1 MNLKFK
7 SVFSIF
13 IAIMIVFLL
22 NSIAYAEDTN
32 GVSSYTPIRGKVL
45 KVIKEYD
52 EIQGQGKESE
62 KLKVQNLQIEILEGK
77 YRGKK
82 VSIDNHISTSKQN
95 GTCYA
100 NNDEVLLIVEPG
112 EKGEISSVSIYQFAR
127 DKYLKYFL
135 ISFCII
141 MVLIGRWKGIK
152 SLLTLGITVFFI
164 VNVFLKYILK
174 GYNPFMISI
183 FVCICITTVTFVI
196 VSGINRKTI
205 SVILGTTGGV
215 MIAELIAVFVGNLCK
230 INAISSEEAQVLL
243 YSNLNNPLNF
253 KNIFFA
259 TVLIGALGAVMDVS
273 MSISSSMSE
282 IREANGNISTAKL
295 MKSGMNIGRDIMG
308 TMSNTL
314 VLAYASGATFLIL
327 SCMANGVT
335 LLDMINQDMI
345 TCEIIKTLSGS
356 IGLIFTI
363 PFTVII
369 SGILDR

>member
-7 SVFSIF
+7 NIFSIF
-13 IAIMIVFLL
+13 ITILIIFLL
-22 NSIAYAEDTN
+22 NSIVYAEDAN

-45 KVIKEYD
+45 KVIKEY
-52 EIQGQGKESE
+52 EETQGQGKESE
-62 KLKVQNLQIEILEGK
+62 KLKVQNLQIEILEGDFK
-77 YRGKK
+77 GKK
-82 VSIDNHISTSKQN
+82 VSIDNLVSPSKQN
-95 GTCYA
+95 GTCYQ
-100 NNDEVLLIVEPG
+100 NNDEVLLILEPG
-112 EKGEISSVSIYQFAR
+112 GNGEISSVSIYQFAR

-141 MVLIGRWKGIK
+141 MILIGRWKGIK

-164 VNVFLKYILK
+164 VNVFFKYILK
-174 GYNPFMISI
+174 GYNPFIVSI
-183 FVCICITTVTFVI
+183 FVCICITTITFVI

-205 SVILGTTGGV
+205 SAILGTTGGV

-230 INAISSEEAQVLL
+230 VNAINSEEAQTLL

-282 IREANGNISTAKL
+282 IKEANRNISTAKL

-345 TCEIIKTLSGS
+345 ACEIIKTLSGS

-363 PFTVII
+363 PLTVII
-369 SGILDR
+369 SGMLDK

>member
-1 MNLKFK
+1 
-7 SVFSIF
+7 
-13 IAIMIVFLL
+13 MI
-22 NSIAYAEDTN
+22 
-32 GVSSYTPIRGKVL
+32 
-45 KVIKEYD
+45 
-52 EIQGQGKESE
+52 
-62 KLKVQNLQIEILEGK
+62 
-77 YRGKK
+77 
-82 VSIDNHISTSKQN
+82 
-95 GTCYA
+95 
-100 NNDEVLLIVEPG
+100 
-112 EKGEISSVSIYQFAR
+112 
-127 DKYLKYFL
+127 
-135 ISFCII
+135 
-141 MVLIGRWKGIK
+141 LIGRWKGIK

-164 VNVFLKYILK
+164 VNVFFKYILK
-174 GYNPFMISI
+174 GYNPFIVSI
-183 FVCICITTVTFVI
+183 FVCICITTITFVI

-205 SVILGTTGGV
+205 SAILGTTGGV

-230 INAISSEEAQVLL
+230 VNAISSEEAQTLL

-282 IREANGNISTAKL
+282 IKEANRNISTAKL

-345 TCEIIKTLSGS
+345 ACEIIKTLSGS

-363 PFTVII
+363 PLTVII
-369 SGILDR
+369 SGMLDK